1 MILKYG
7 MNPNQ
12 EYAEFEDNDNL
23 QVLNGNPS
31 YINFLDA
38 LNSWQL
44 ARELREA
51 TEAPAATSFKHVT
64 PSGAAIAKPF
74 ERNELQ
80 SYNRKSAA
88 RSGLT
93 AAYLKARGSDRLASF
108 GDFIALSDKV
118 DVETA
123 KQIRS
128 EVSDGIIAPGFESD
142 ALEILKG
149 KKKGSYPV
157 FQINADYEPETI
169 ETRQVFGFSL
179 KQSRNDLRIDP
190 GVLQNIRTEGTPLPE
205 PVVENLLV
213 GLITL
218 KFTQSNS
225 ITIARNSHV
234 IGIGSGQQSRIL
246 CADLALTKANRWYQK
261 TKLDYVS
268 IDYPA
273 ERMSKT
279 ERDILHDQV
288 RKEAYGDGVLLDEAE
303 DICLCSD
310 GFFPQTDNI
319 HLAHRYGV
327 RYIAAPMGSIMDEEI
342 LRVCTDLGITF
353 IDIGIRLFHH

>member
-12 EYAEFEDNDNL
+12 EYAEFEDDDNL
-23 QVLNGNPS
+23 EVLNGTPS

-44 ARELREA
+44 VRELRA
-51 TEAPAATSFKHVT
+51 VTPVPAAASFKHVT
-64 PSGAAIAKPF
+64 PSGAAIAKPL

-80 SYNRKSAA
+80 SYNRKSAP
-88 RSGLT
+88 RSELS

-108 GDFIALSDKV
+108 GDFIALSDEV

-123 KQIRS
+123 RLIRS
-128 EVSDGIIAPGFESD
+128 EVSDGIIAPSFSGD
-142 ALEILKG
+142 ALQILKAKKNG
-149 KKKGSYPV
+149 KYPI
-157 FQINADYEPETI
+157 FQINEDYEPETV
-169 ETRQVFGFSL
+169 EVRQVFGFRL
-179 KQSRNDLRIDP
+179 KQNRNDLRIDP
-190 GVLQNIRTEGTPLPE
+190 SVLRNIRTKETTLPHLVSE
-205 PVVENLLV
+205 SLVV

-218 KFTQSNS
+218 KYTQSNS
-225 ITIARNSHV
+225 VAVVHNGHA

-246 CADLALTKANRWYQK
+246 CSELALSKANRWYQK
-261 TKLDYVS
+261 TKLDYLS
-268 IDYPA
+268 IEYPN

-279 ERDILHDQV
+279 ERDMLHDQV
-288 RKEAYGDGVLLDEAE
+288 REKTYQARVLLSERD

-319 HLAHRYGV
+319 QLAHRYGV
-327 RYIAAPMGSIMDEEI
+327 RYIAAPMGSVKDDEI
-342 LRVCTDLGITF
+342 LRVCNDLGITF
-353 IDIGIRLFHH
+353 IDIGLRLFHH